1 MVKSLL
7 LFLFVL
13 LQFNM
18 VSPSSRDIPLNEP
31 SELQRKWVDSVFNS
45 LDLDQKIGQLFM
57 IRAHSDKGPEHI
69 VEVAR
74 QINKYAVGGLCFFQG
89 TPAKQAELTNQYQA
103 LSKIPLMVAIDAE
116 WGLGMRH
123 KEAAI
128 SFPRQLT
135 LGALQENKL
144 IYDMG
149 AEIARQLKR
158 IGTHINFAP
167 VVDININPAN
177 PVIND
182 RSFGENRAAVTAKS
196 FQYMMGMQDGGIM
209 ACAKHF
215 PGHGDTDVDSHL
227 ELPLINHSRE
237 RLDSIELFPFRLLFD
252 QGIQSVMVAH
262 LQVPALEKDPRT
274 PTSLSYS
281 TMTEL
286 IKHEYGYSGLI
297 FSDALEM
304 KGVTKNYKEGE
315 LEVVAFKAGCD
326 ILCLPNNID
335 LAFQEIKNALQ
346 NNPSLKNQLD
356 ETVMKILN
364 AKFTMGLS
372 AYTASPMANIH
383 AEVNH
388 PKSQAL
394 KSKLYEQAV
403 TLLKNKN
410 NLIPLTELDQHRLAS
425 ISIGST
431 SKTPFQWRMDSY
443 AKVTHFQTSMVIP
456 QAKSKSLLTGL
467 KDKDIVIVSLQGL
480 NKNSKLNFGLDSTAL
495 QFIQLLQ
502 LQAHVILVNFGSPYA
517 LKNYTTSDWLVQAY
531 EEDPLMQDIVAQAL
545 FGALGCKGRL
555 PVTSS
560 VQFQFGAGLDT
571 ESLMRFG
578 FTLPERTGVNSA
590 RLAVL
595 DTLTQDIV
603 NVHAAPGGQLIVAKS
618 GKIIYNK
625 AFGYL
630 DYEKKTAV
638 KTTDLYDLAS
648 ITKVAAS
655 TLAMMRLK
663 DQGKIELDKLMS
675 EYLPDLKGTNKE
687 TATVTEVMSHQAGL
701 PAWIPFYKETL
712 VRIKRR
718 VYKPDPT
725 LYASTNSS
733 KYSLPVA
740 QGMYL
745 KTGYD
750 QIVWKSILESE
761 MRKNK
766 NYVYSDLGFYMI
778 AHLIKHQTG
787 MRIDQFMKKY
797 FYHPLGLSHTCY
809 NPYQSYPIQNIAPSE
824 KDSYWR
830 NKPVRGYVHDM
841 GAAMC
846 DGVSGHAGLFSNAF
860 DLAVLMQMLLNG
872 GQYGGEKLIQP
883 ETINQFAT
891 RQLGST
897 RRGLGFDMKEL
908 DPVKHQSAGNL
919 CSANTFGHTGFTG
932 TAAWVDPDNELVFV
946 FLCNRTYPSMENNKL
961 HKDEYRQKLLD
972 AVYNA
977 FEQERI
983 PLDNTMQLGQ

>member
-1 MVKSLL
+1 MIKGIL

-18 VSPSSRDIPLNEP
+18 APLSSPGTPKGETT
-31 SELQRKWVDSVFNS
+31 ELQKAWVDSVFNS
-45 LDLDQKIGQLFM
+45 LNLDQKIGQLFM

-69 VEVAR
+69 AEVER
-74 QINKYAVGGLCFFQG
+74 QIKKYAVGGLCFFQG

-103 LSKIPLMVAIDAE
+103 LSRTPLMVAIDAE

-123 KEAAI
+123 KETAI

-144 IYDMG
+144 IYEMG
-149 AEIARQLKR
+149 VEIARELKR

-182 RSFGENRAAVTAKS
+182 RSFGENRSAVTAKA
-196 FQYMMGMQDGGIM
+196 FQYMMGMQDEGIM

-227 ELPLINHSRE
+227 DLPLINHSRT

-252 QGIQSVMVAH
+252 QGMESVMVAH
-262 LQVPALEKDPRT
+262 LQVPSLETDPRT

-286 IKHEYGYSGLI
+286 IKNEYAYPGLI

-304 KGVTKNYKEGE
+304 KGVTKNYKVGE
-315 LEVVAFKAGCD
+315 LEAVAFKAGCD

-335 LAFQEIKNALQ
+335 LAFIELKNAIQASPALMT
-346 NNPSLKNQLD
+346 QLD
-356 ETVMKILN
+356 QTVLKILN
-364 AKFTMGLS
+364 AKYKMGLAS
-372 AYTASPMANIH
+372 YTPVAISNISN
-383 AEVNH
+383 EVNT
-388 PKSQAL
+388 PKALAL
-394 KSKLYEQAV
+394 KSKLYEQAL

-410 NLIPLTELDQHRLAS
+410 NLIPMTELDQHRLGS
-425 ISIGST
+425 VSIGAT
-431 SKTPFQWRMDSY
+431 VKTPFQWRMDSY
-443 AKVTHFQTSMVIP
+443 AKVSHFQTGMAIP
-456 QAKSKSLLTGL
+456 EAKSKTLLAGL
-467 KDKDIVIVSLQGL
+467 KDKDIILVSLHGL
-480 NKNSKLNFGLDSTAL
+480 NKNSKLNFGLDTSAL
-495 QFIQLLQ
+495 KFISSLQ
-502 LQAHVILVNFGSPYA
+502 LQSHVIVVSFGSPYA
-517 LKNYTTSDWLVQAY
+517 LKNFETSDWLMQAY
-531 EEDPLMQDIVAQAL
+531 EEDPLMQDIAAQAL

-555 PVTSS
+555 PVSS
-560 VQFQFGAGLDT
+560 GVQFQFGAGLNT

-578 FTLPERTGVNSA
+578 FSIPERVGINST
-590 RLAVL
+590 RLAIL
-595 DTLTQDIV
+595 DSITGAIV
-603 NVHAAPGGQLIVAKS
+603 NVHAAPGGQLLVAKS
-618 GKIIYNK
+618 GEIIYHK
-625 AFGYL
+625 AFGYQ
-630 DYEKKTAV
+630 DYEKKTPV
-638 KTTDLYDLAS
+638 KLSDLYDLAS
-648 ITKVAAS
+648 ITKIAAS

-663 DQGKIELDKLMS
+663 DQGKIEMDHPMS
-675 EYLPDLKGTNKE
+675 EYLPDLKGTNKQG
-687 TATVTEVMSHQAGL
+687 ATLTEIMSHQAGL
-701 PAWIPFYKETL
+701 PGWIPFYKETL
-712 VRIKRR
+712 IRVKRR

-725 LYASTNSS
+725 LYATTNSS

-740 QGMYL
+740 QGMFL

-750 QIVWKSILESE
+750 QIIWKSILESE
-761 MRKNK
+761 LRKNK
-766 NYVYSDLGFYMI
+766 NYLYSDLGFYMI
-778 AHLIKHQTG
+778 AHLVRYQTG

-797 FYHPLGLSHTCY
+797 FYQPLGLTHTCY
-809 NPYQSYPIQNIAPSE
+809 NPYQSCPIQTIAPSE
-824 KDSYWR
+824 KDGYWR

-846 DGVSGHAGLFSNAF
+846 DGVSGHAGLFSNAYE
-860 DLAVLMQMLLNG
+860 LAVLMQMLLNG
-872 GQYGGEKLIQP
+872 GQYGGEKLIQAS
-883 ETINQFAT
+883 TINEFAT

-961 HKDEYRQKLLD
+961 HKDEFRLKLLD
-972 AVYNA
+972 AVYAA
-977 FEQERI
+977 FDQERV
-983 PLDNTMQLGQ
+983 PADNTMQIGQ